1 MNLILGFV
9 IGLSGGFLG
18 GLVGVGG
25 AVIMIPLMTWLAGLT
40 QHQAH
45 GTSLVAIVFT
55 GLVGAATYFLHGA
68 VDWRAALLLSATA
81 IFSARYGALYA
92 HSLPEKK
99 LRKAF
104 GVFLVAVSL
113 LLVVRN
119 FLPEISHEPVWGVKV
134 AAFLL
139 TGVATGFLSGMMGVG
154 GGGIMIPLMVLLAG
168 MEQHLAQ
175 GTSLLVMAPAAM
187 IGALT
192 HYRLGNVRSH
202 IIWGL
207 APGAIAGGY
216 LGAATANLLPELY
229 LTIVFCAVGAWM
241 GFRYIRA

>member
-1 MNLILGFV
+1 MNLILGLV
-9 IGLSGGFLG
+9 TGLSGGFLG

-25 AVIMIPLMTWLAGLT
+25 AVVMIPFMTRLAGMT

-55 GLVGAATYFLHGA
+55 GLAGAATYSLHGA
-68 VDWRAALLLSATA
+68 VDWRAALLLAATA

-113 LLVVRN
+113 LLVARN
-119 FLPEISHEPVWGVKV
+119 FLPGMSHEPVWWVKV

-139 TGVATGFLSGMMGVG
+139 TGVACGFLSGMMGVG
-154 GGGIMIPLMVLLAG
+154 GGA
-168 MEQHLAQ
+168 
-175 GTSLLVMAPAAM
+175 S
-187 IGALT
+187 
-192 HYRLGNVRSH
+192 
-202 IIWGL
+202 
-207 APGAIAGGY
+207 
-216 LGAATANLLPELY
+216 
-229 LTIVFCAVGAWM
+229 
-241 GFRYIRA
+241 